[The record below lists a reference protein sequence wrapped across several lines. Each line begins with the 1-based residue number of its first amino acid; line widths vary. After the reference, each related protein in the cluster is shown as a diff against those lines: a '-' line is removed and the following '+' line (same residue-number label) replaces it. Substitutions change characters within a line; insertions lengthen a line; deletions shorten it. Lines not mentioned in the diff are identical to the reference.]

1 MPHCGAQG
9 QCILDSLLVPVCRPP
24 VFQVRR
30 FMFRSCSGVVAS
42 TVSWRGD
49 RMTERG
55 CQRTVDS
62 CGEAVHCVWLRGYAH
77 LQVPIDCMLS
87 SNFSR
92 DFL

>member
-9 QCILDSLLVPVCRPP
+9 QCILDSLLVPVSSFGLPG
-24 VFQVRR
+24 RR